1 MKIIIIILQAILNLV
16 RKRRDL
22 IANTDKIPPAIKKSI
37 IAWYSPKKQKLNNYD
52 VIESYAEDFTR
63 WRIDNTG
70 VTTTQKKITIAANTE
85 LKYNI
90 AYKGFGNSTDGF
102 DIKYTG
108 NIVMRYRYHKED
120 GTEDNI
126 TIDKSGIYHLPA
138 SVELQKNFGFYCN
151 PQTVTEEATIEI
163 LPTSILKDFSGNG
176 LDAYMYGFQGKL
188 NSGVGIY
195 AQDFK
200 NWSYGSTINKDISTK
215 SYNKFHIV
223 KKKANNWFGF
233 TVGIPKTNYYNQ
245 SYKLKFNINKK
256 IDDIEFNIVSTDG
269 NLITTVAY
277 SVYINDGSIIDVPII
292 SEEIFNNKEETNI
305 YYDFGTNKDIEID
318 VELIANYPNSLCYA
332 GKQYCKA
339 YGLPI
344 FDDYTIIA
352 RRTWFDK
359 DGTFA
364 NKGSS
369 NPDIKSLFIFENKAN
384 NKTITRTSSFGSWNN
399 VDIPD
404 EGINWQTKNKYNNAD
419 IVSGIEQ
426 DGSDIF
432 TIGGYNSTNAGNWY
446 GYHDDIILL
455 NRSLTVD
462 EINDITKA
470 VFKEDILKPTFD
482 LKATD
487 VIDVVND
494 RGGELTEYTD
504 IYGVNYTFNNFTLG
518 DAVGNKDYPNALYF
532 TPNKQKIRF
541 APNKAI
547 KTVIID
553 GIFYESCVVYDSR
566 DGDYNTN
573 FALYT
578 GNNGEN
584 HIAWSARANNAKTYI
599 NGELNTTIKGT
610 ELYGI
615 RHITAMTKNASSA
628 KVNTIN
634 GIDPAFNNK
643 LIIYRIT
650 GFDYEL
656 TPNQIKNWYEQNKP
670 E

>member
-22 IANTDKIPPAIKKSI
+22 IANRSNINIPPEYRDDVVVY
-37 IAWYSPKKQKLNNYD
+37 YSPTKQKLTNYD
-52 VIESYAEDFTR
+52 VIESYTDDFTK
-63 WRIDNTG
+63 WRIENTG
-70 VTTTQKKITIAANTE
+70 VTSTQKKIVIAAGTE
-85 LKYNI
+85 LKYNV
-90 AYKGFGNSTDGF
+90 AYKGFGNSIAKF

-108 NIVMRYRYHKED
+108 NAVIRYQYNKED
-120 GTEDNI
+120 GTTGII
-126 TIDKSGIYHLPA
+126 TINRSGIYHLPA
-138 SVELQKNFGFYCN
+138 SIKAQKNFGFYCN
-151 PQTVTEEATIEI
+151 PQTVTEEATIEQ

-195 AQDFK
+195 QTDFTTWGTVPTSGTMERSPNSLHITNVNK
-200 NWSYGSTINKDISTK
+200 TGNAFIHTTEKVNAFKVKIEGDFNGLTFRYIYDSVNDGVLFINSPGIYDFPAIENTNYNNGFYGSVFGGDCDI
-215 SYNKFHIV
+215 
-223 KKKANNWFGF
+223 
-233 TVGIPKTNYYNQ
+233 TVTQIP
-245 SYKLKFNINKK
+245 
-256 IDDIEFNIVSTDG
+256 D
-269 NLITTVAY
+269 
-277 SVYINDGSIIDVPII
+277 
-292 SEEIFNNKEETNI
+292 
-305 YYDFGTNKDIEID
+305 
-318 VELIANYPNSLCYA
+318 YPNSLCYA

-344 FDDYTIIA
+344 LDDYTIIA

-364 NKGSS
+364 NKGSN

-384 NKTITRTSSFGSWNN
+384 NKTVTRTSSFGSWNN

-404 EGINWQTKNKYNNAD
+404 EGINWQTKNKYNNAN

-494 RGGELTEYTD
+494 RGRELTEYTD

-532 TPNKQKIRF
+532 TPNKQNIRF

-553 GIFYESCVVYDSR
+553 GIFYETCVVYDSR
-566 DGDYNTN
+566 GGDYATN

-584 HIAWSARANNAKTYI
+584 YIAWNARANNAKTYI

-634 GIDPAFNNK
+634 GIDPTFNNK

>member
-22 IANTDKIPPAIKKSI
+22 IANTDKIPPEIKNSI
-37 IAWYSPKKQKLNNYD
+37 IAWYSPCKQKLTNYD
-52 VIESYAEDFTR
+52 VIEAYVEDFTKWTYR
-63 WRIDNTG
+63 DYRGTAKITNNTIVITNVVETNNIVEDDSKPYSDLTIRVTG
-70 VTTTQKKITIAANTE
+70 VTENKYLIVRQGRGKPEIHIKKDGVYTFKDNN
-85 LKYNI
+85 LYF
-90 AYKGFGNSTDGF
+90 GFGVSVIG
-102 DIKYTG
+102 
-108 NIVMRYRYHKED
+108 EC
-120 GTEDNI
+120 NI
-126 TIDKSGIYHLPA
+126 TIT
-138 SVELQKNFGFYCN
+138 Q
-151 PQTVTEEATIEI
+151 
-163 LPTSILKDFSGNG
+163 LPTSILKDFSGNKH
-176 LDAYMYGFQGKL
+176 DAYLYGFKGKL

-195 AQDFK
+195 QTDFTAWK
-200 NWSYGSTINKDISTK
+200 TFSVSGTKEIKPNSLHITNVNKPGNAFIHTTEKVNAFKVKIEGDFNGLTFRYIYDDTNNGILFISSPGIYEFPAIENT
-215 SYNKFHIV
+215 SYNNGFYGNIFGGDCNIIV
-223 KKKANNWFGF
+223 
-233 TVGIPKTNYYNQ
+233 TQIP
-245 SYKLKFNINKK
+245 
-256 IDDIEFNIVSTDG
+256 D
-269 NLITTVAY
+269 
-277 SVYINDGSIIDVPII
+277 
-292 SEEIFNNKEETNI
+292 
-305 YYDFGTNKDIEID
+305 
-318 VELIANYPNSLCYA
+318 YPNSLCYA

-344 FDDYTIIA
+344 LDDYTIIA

-369 NPDIKSLFIFENKAN
+369 NSDIKSLFIFENKAN

-446 GYHDDIILL
+446 GYHDDIILI

-553 GIFYESCVVYDSR
+553 GIFYETCVVYDTR
-566 DGDYNTN
+566 DGDYGTN

-584 HIAWSARANNAKTYI
+584 YIAWDARANNAKTYI

-634 GIDPAFNNK
+634 GIDPTFNNK